1 MRTECACNK
10 EGIVVNGEEVED
22 IDEFVF
28 LGAIVNKEGGGCK
41 DVGNRLKKEEGKV
54 WAAKGTNI
62 SQFKTYVRPILLYGC
77 EAWKITKDD
86 QKH

>member
-41 DVGNRLKKEEGKV
+41 DVGNRLKKERS
-54 WAAKGTNI
+54 AF
-62 SQFKTYVRPILLYGC
+62 QRL
-77 EAWKITKDD
+77 
-86 QKH
+86 

>member
-1 MRTECACNK
+1 MFIDWVQTQSKTMRTECACNK

-41 DVGNRLKKEEGKV
+41 DVGNRLKKERS
-54 WAAKGTNI
+54 AF
-62 SQFKTYVRPILLYGC
+62 QRL
-77 EAWKITKDD
+77 
-86 QKH
+86 